1 MSRVIVTK
9 YGLTKGSISGWTDND
24 DDDDDGGVESV
35 LDWSIFTRRGQ

>member
-24 DDDDDGGVESV
+24 DDEDGGVESV
-35 LDWSIFTRRGQ
+35 LDWSIFTRQGQ

>member
-24 DDDDDGGVESV
+24 DDDDGCVESV